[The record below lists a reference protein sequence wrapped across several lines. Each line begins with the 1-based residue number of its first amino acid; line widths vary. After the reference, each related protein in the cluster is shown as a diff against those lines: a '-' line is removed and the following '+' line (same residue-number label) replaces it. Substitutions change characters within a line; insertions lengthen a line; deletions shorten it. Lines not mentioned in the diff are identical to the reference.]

1 MRPNPTRRIIAGV
14 LILCLILISAV
25 LVGGNGKKKTSAADS
40 GTKETSAEKKTTES
54 NTGNTAKITDTTV
67 EGISETDTTD
77 PEASTTEDS
86 ETTEEES
93 PYGWKKDGDSWVYVN
108 QDGSVSTEDRSGS
121 LPTIDKYLGCT
132 HLAGWMTEHFD
143 DYKNTNFVPMTDFT
157 DTPEMLLRN
166 YKEYGDESSMNCTGF
181 VAHLLKSAGGNLDLV
196 TYMGLN
202 GQFANADNYL
212 RLATRGYVQYYT
224 YNSVD
229 EFLQS
234 GRGRKGDI
242 LYLEP
247 DWNRTGADCHIG
259 IFWGDTPSENK
270 FWNQNWNIKNDVT
283 GIVMDDPVVKIYH
296 FPINGY

>member
-1 MRPNPTRRIIAGV
+1 MRPNQGRRLLAAF
-14 LILCLILISAV
+14 LLLCLLIITAV
-25 LVGGNGKKKTSAADS
+25 LVAKKGGVQGSTDNKNTSGKTANTSAS
-40 GTKETSAEKKTTES
+40 TPSTEKAT
-54 NTGNTAKITDTTV
+54 TGNTKAETSNSGEADTT
-67 EGISETDTTD
+67 
-77 PEASTTEDS
+77 EATESS

-108 QDGSVSTEDRSGS
+108 TDGSISTEDRSGN
-121 LPTIDKYLGCT
+121 LPTIDKYLGCS
-132 HLAGWMTEHFD
+132 HLAGWMIEHFD

-157 DTPEMLLRN
+157 NTPEMLLRN

-196 TYMGLN
+196 SYMGLN
-202 GQFANADNYL
+202 GLYANADNYL

-259 IFWGDTPSENK
+259 IFWGDTPSDNK
-270 FWNQNWNIKNDVT
+270 LWNQNWNILNDVST
-283 GIVMDDPVVKIYH
+283 IVMDDPVEKIYH

>member
-1 MRPNPTRRIIAGV
+1 MYSGRKILAGLLIIALIIISTV
-14 LILCLILISAV
+14 LIA
-25 LVGGNGKKKTSAADS
+25 GKKNVGTNTVSGKTNTS
-40 GTKETSAEKKTTES
+40 GQA
-54 NTGNTAKITDTTV
+54 GVTDTSTSKATAT
-67 EGISETDTTD
+67 EALNPINKDTENSTATSE
-77 PEASTTEDS
+77 STS
-86 ETTEEES
+86 ETTESSETTEAES

-108 QDGSVSTEDRSGS
+108 ADGSISNEDRSGS
-121 LPTIDKYLGCT
+121 LPTIDKYLGCS

-196 TYMGLN
+196 SYMGLN
-202 GQFANADNYL
+202 GKYANADNYL

-259 IFWGDTPSENK
+259 VFWGDTPSENK
-270 FWNQNWNIKNDVT
+270 FWNQNWNIKNDIS
-283 GIVMDDPVVKIYH
+283 GIVMDDPVEKIYH